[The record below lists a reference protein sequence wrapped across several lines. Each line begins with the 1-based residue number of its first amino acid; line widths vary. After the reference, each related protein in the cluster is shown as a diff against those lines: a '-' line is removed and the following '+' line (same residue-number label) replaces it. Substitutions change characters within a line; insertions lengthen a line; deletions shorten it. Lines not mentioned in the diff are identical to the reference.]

1 MQYLLNAKE
10 MKQADTNTIE
20 HFRVPSLVLMERAA
34 CATVGVQFQFICTEL
49 MYWVF
54 ARKNQ
59 AYGNR
64 SLP

>member
-1 MQYLLNAKE
+1 M
-10 MKQADTNTIE
+10 I
-20 HFRVPSLVLMERAA
+20 LMERAA